1 MPYSPQPMTRSVPS
15 KQRVQAGV
23 QSLESGLELM
33 LVIAHQRR
41 PMKLTAVAEQAGVS
55 PAKAHRYLVS
65 FIRAGFVTQDP
76 ETGLYGM
83 GPVALEFSLSC
94 LATIEPVSLATREA
108 ERLCAQTGHTV
119 AVSVWGSFGPTVVRW
134 EQPAQPVMVNVGLGS
149 VFPLY
154 RSATGRIFAAFMPQ
168 DVVKAYLAQAGHAQS
183 PGSETIEQVRQRGI
197 ARAEGDFMQ
206 GMSAFAAPVFDDRGR
221 LVLSLTVLGYKA
233 GFDHRWSGPVV
244 AALREAASRL
254 SQTLGYEHERLAL
267 AVRSAP
273 GGTASS

>member
-1 MPYSPQPMTRSVPS
+1 MTRPVAT
-15 KQRVQAGV
+15 KKREQAGV

-33 LVIAHQRR
+33 LVLAHHRR
-41 PMKLTAVAEQAGVS
+41 PMKLTAVAEQAGIT
-55 PAKAHRYLVS
+55 PGKAHRYLVS

-76 ETGLYGM
+76 DTGLYGM

-108 ERLCAQTGHTV
+108 ERLCAETGHTV

-154 RSATGRIFAAFMPQ
+154 RSATGRIFAAFMPP
-168 DVVKAYLAQAGHAQS
+168 DVVKAYVAQAGQGQPEA
-183 PGSETIEQVRQRGI
+183 GASETIEQVRQRGV

-206 GMSAFAAPVFDDRGR
+206 GMSAFAAPVLDDRGR

-233 GFDHRWSGPVV
+233 GFDHRWSSPVV
-244 AALREAASRL
+244 AALREAATRL
-254 SQTLGYEHERLAL
+254 SRTLGYEHQQLAKPSQ
-267 AVRSAP
+267 AGKA
-273 GGTASS
+273 GTH

>member
-1 MPYSPQPMTRSVPS
+1 MTRSVPS
-15 KQRVQAGV
+15 NKREQAGV

-33 LVIAHQRR
+33 LVIAHHRR
-41 PMKLTAVAEQAGVS
+41 PMKLTSVAEQAGVS

-108 ERLCAQTGHTV
+108 ERLCAETGHTA

-154 RSATGRIFAAFMPQ
+154 RSATGRIFAAYMPQ
-168 DVVKAYLAQAGHAQS
+168 DVIKAYLGQAGHAQS
-183 PGSETIEQVRQRGI
+183 AGDLAESIEQVRQRGV

-221 LVLSLTVLGYKA
+221 LVLTLTVLGYKA

-244 AALREAASRL
+244 AALRDAANRL
-254 SQTLGYEHERLAL
+254 SQTLGYQHERLAV
-267 AVRSAP
+267 ATRSSPRARECP
-273 GGTASS
+273 ES

>member
-1 MPYSPQPMTRSVPS
+1 M
-15 KQRVQAGV
+15 

-33 LVIAHQRR
+33 LVLAHHRR
-41 PMKLTAVAEQAGVS
+41 PMKLTAVAEQAGIT
-55 PAKAHRYLVS
+55 PGKAHRYLVS
-65 FIRAGFVTQDP
+65 FIRAGFAAQDP
-76 ETGLYGM
+76 DTGLYGM

-154 RSATGRIFAAFMPQ
+154 RSATGRIFAAFMPP
-168 DVVKAYLAQAGHAQS
+168 DVVKAYVARAGQGQAD
-183 PGSETIEQVRQRGI
+183 PGASETIEQVRQRGI

-206 GMSAFAAPVFDDRGR
+206 GMSAFAAPVLDDRGR

-233 GFDHRWSGPVV
+233 GFDHRWSSPVG
-244 AALREAASRL
+244 AALREAATRVSR
-254 SQTLGYEHERLAL
+254 TLGYGHEQLAN
-267 AVRSAP
+267 R
-273 GGTASS
+273 

>member
-1 MPYSPQPMTRSVPS
+1 MKSPTKVI
-15 KQRVQAGV
+15 QREQAGV
-23 QSLESGLELM
+23 QSLESGLQLM

-55 PAKAHRYLVS
+55 PGKAHRYLVS
-65 FIRAGFVTQDP
+65 FIRAGFVTQNPD
-76 ETGLYGM
+76 TGLYGM

-94 LATIEPVSLATREA
+94 LATIEPVSLATHAA
-108 ERLCAQTGHTV
+108 ERLCAETGHTV

-154 RSATGRIFAAFMPQ
+154 RSATGRIFAAFLPRE
-168 DVVKAYLAQAGHAQS
+168 VIKAYVERAGHPQS
-183 PGSETIEQVRQRGI
+183 DAGVTETLDQVRQRGI

-206 GMSAFAAPVFDDRGR
+206 GMSAFAAPVLDDRGR

-233 GFDHRWSGPVV
+233 GFDHRWSSPVV
-244 AALREAASRL
+244 AALREEAGRL
-254 SQTLGYEHERLAL
+254 SRMLGYEQEQL
-267 AVRSAP
+267 RSDKSRSHRVSEA
-273 GGTASS
+273 

>member
-1 MPYSPQPMTRSVPS
+1 MIQAAKKKPRE
-15 KQRVQAGV
+15 QAGV

-76 ETGLYGM
+76 DTGLYGM

-108 ERLCAQTGHTV
+108 ERLCALTGHTV

-149 VFPLY
+149 VFPLHH
-154 RSATGRIFAAFMPQ
+154 SATGRIFAAFMPR
-168 DVVKAYLAQAGHAQS
+168 DVIDAYVARVGQGPAPTGGAAG
-183 PGSETIEQVRQRGI
+183 ETIEQVRQRGI

-206 GMSAFAAPVFDDRGR
+206 GMSAFAAPVRDDRGR

-233 GFDHRWSGPVV
+233 GFDHRWSSPVV
-244 AALREAASRL
+244 EALREATDRL
-254 SQTLGYEHERLAL
+254 SRMLGYEGEPGAAGREGRL
-267 AVRSAP
+267 RK
-273 GGTASS
+273 